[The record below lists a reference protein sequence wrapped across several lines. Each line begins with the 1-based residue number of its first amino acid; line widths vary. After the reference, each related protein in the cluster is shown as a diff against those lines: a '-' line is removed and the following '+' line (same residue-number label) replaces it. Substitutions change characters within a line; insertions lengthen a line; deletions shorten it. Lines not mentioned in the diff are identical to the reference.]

1 MQNLAFI
8 GLCFLLTV
16 PELTTCFRRSEHR
29 TLHAINARTAA
40 YTLALPALTRAWIKF
55 VDCTEQPDGR
65 FTLDGLPEGE
75 CNPGIAFVAG
85 CMGFLWGVLVPAKLF
100 WTLRKS
106 ASDGQWSSD
115 EVESHAWLLLKYKPD
130 RWYFVRTFL
139 ESLCLSPIL
148 GSQGLDECRGRSSR

>member
-8 GLCFLLTV
+8 GLCLLLTV
-16 PELTTCFRRSEHR
+16 PELTTCFRRSQHR

-40 YTLALPALTRAWIKF
+40 YTLALPALTRAWVRF
-55 VDCTEQPDGR
+55 VDCTEQPDGT
-65 FTLDGLPEGE
+65 FALDGLPGQEYRGE
-75 CNPGIAFVAG
+75 FLLCGG
-85 CMGFLWGVLVPAKLF
+85 CSALLWGVLVPAKLF

-106 ASDGQWSSD
+106 ASDGQWSSA

-139 ESLCLSPIL
+139 EPL
-148 GSQGLDECRGRSSR
+148 

>member
-1 MQNLAFI
+1 MAFI
-8 GLCFLLTV
+8 GLCVLITV
-16 PELTTCFRRSEHR
+16 PELTACCRRSEHR

-40 YTLALPALTRAWIKF
+40 YTLALPALTRAWIKW

-130 RWYFVRTFL
+130 RWYFVRT
-139 ESLCLSPIL
+139 S
-148 GSQGLDECRGRSSR
+148 

>member
-1 MQNLAFI
+1 MAFI
-8 GLCFLLTV
+8 GLCVLITV
-16 PELTTCFRRSEHR
+16 PELTACCRRSEHR

-40 YTLALPALTRAWIKF
+40 YTLALPALTRAWVKF

-65 FTLDGLPEGE
+65 CMLDGLPGQARTDVYLVF
-75 CNPGIAFVAG
+75 G
-85 CMGFLWGVLVPAKLF
+85 GFSALLWGVLVPAKLF

-106 ASDGQWSSD
+106 ASDGEWSSD

-130 RWYFVRTFL
+130 RWYFVRVFL

-148 GSQGLDECRGRSSR
+148 GS

>member
-40 YTLALPALTRAWIKF
+40 YTLALPALTRAWIKW

-65 FTLDGLPEGE
+65 CTLDGLPEEGHDE
-75 CNPGIAFVAG
+75 NSAFLFFGGLCAL
-85 CMGFLWGVLVPAKLF
+85 LWGVLVPAKLF

-106 ASDGQWSSD
+106 ASDGQWASD

-130 RWYFVRTFL
+130 RWYFVRASFL

-148 GSQGLDECRGRSSR
+148 GSQSG

>member
-1 MQNLAFI
+1 MRERGVQNLAFI

-65 FTLDGLPEGE
+65 CTLDGLPAEERNDGLLLF
-75 CNPGIAFVAG
+75 G
-85 CMGFLWGVLVPAKLF
+85 GFFALLWGVLVPAKLF

-130 RWYFVRTFL
+130 RWYFVRVFL

-148 GSQGLDECRGRSSR
+148 GSQSG

>member
-1 MQNLAFI
+1 MRECRVQNLAFI

-65 FTLDGLPEGE
+65 FTLDGLPEQE
-75 CNPGIAFVAG
+75 CNNHFLLWG
-85 CMGFLWGVLVPAKLF
+85 GFYALLWGVLVPAKLF
-100 WTLRKS
+100 WTLPPTS
-106 ASDGQWSSD
+106 MTASF
-115 EVESHAWLLLKYKPD
+115 D
-130 RWYFVRTFL
+130 RRF
-139 ESLCLSPIL
+139 
-148 GSQGLDECRGRSSR
+148 

>member
-8 GLCFLLTV
+8 GICALITV
-16 PELTTCFRRSEHR
+16 PELTACCRRSEHR

-40 YTLALPALTRAWIKF
+40 YTLALPALTRAWVKF

-65 FTLDGLPEGE
+65 CTLDGLPQQEVLLAHLFFG
-75 CNPGIAFVAG
+75 
-85 CMGFLWGVLVPAKLF
+85 GFFALLWGVLVPAKLF

-106 ASDGQWSSD
+106 ASDGEWSSD
-115 EVESHAWLLLKYKPD
+115 EVESHAWLLLKYKPE
-130 RWYFVRTFL
+130 RWYFVRVFL

-148 GSQGLDECRGRSSR
+148 GSQSG